1 MKNKQESWTIKSI
14 SLLLT
19 SVFYFLTRL
28 INLTSL
34 PIFADEAI
42 YVRWSQIIKNVETLR
57 FIPLTDG
64 KQPLFM
70 WLTVPFLSFFKDPLI
85 AARFLSIL
93 SGFINLIFIFLIS
106 SLIYYKPKKV
116 SKNPLKHVFKSV
128 NFSYYYSLAT
138 SFIYII
144 LPFALFFDRLAT
156 PDNLLSSLVLASTF
170 LTILQFNYYR
180 LDISLLMGV
189 CLGLAWLTK
198 SPALYFITLT
208 CLSLVIYSF
217 FSKSK
222 KPLIVK
228 LFHSLL
234 PAVIATVFYFTLKLG
249 PQFHMIAIRNKD
261 YIWPI
266 TEVLKHPL
274 DPLKPHF
281 MAVFS
286 LYKYFVSL
294 PIILVFLTGL
304 VLSIK
309 NFTKNYILI
318 FLLSLFLIPI
328 FATTFLAKV
337 FTGRY
342 ILFSLPFF
350 VILLTYFFTYIPQK
364 VTKNRLLIPILFL
377 IFFIPNLIL
386 INKILFAPS
395 ALILPSTETGY
406 LNDWTSGWGIEDIS
420 IYLKDRSKQ
429 ANVIVGTEGHFG
441 SLPDGLQV
449 YTDGTPNLTIIGLGV
464 HLSQIPENL
473 IDAYNHGDEV
483 YLLIN
488 TNRHFLDQSEL
499 SKLQVIKSYTRPDN
513 TQLVLYQLI
522 GNAVFGAN

>member
-1 MKNKQESWTIKSI
+1 MKNKQESWIIKSI

-19 SVFYFLTRL
+19 SIFYFLTRL

-34 PIFADEAI
+34 PIFVDEAI
-42 YVRWSQIIKNVETLR
+42 YIRWSQIIKNVETLR

-70 WLTVPFLSFFKDPLI
+70 WLTVPFLSLFKDPLLS
-85 AARFLSIL
+85 ARFLSVL
-93 SGFINLIFIFLIS
+93 SGFISLVFIFLIS
-106 SLIYYKPKKV
+106 SLIYYKPEKI
-116 SKNPLKHVFKSV
+116 SKNPLNHIFKSI
-128 NFSYYYSLAT
+128 NYSYYYSLAT

-144 LPFALFFDRLAT
+144 LPFSLFFDRLAT
-156 PDNLLSSLVLASTF
+156 PDNLLSSLTLVSTF

-180 LDISLLMGV
+180 LDIALLLGV
-189 CLGLAWLTK
+189 CLGLGWLTK
-198 SPALYFITLT
+198 SPALYFITLS

-217 FSKSK
+217 FSKIK

-234 PAVIATVFYFTLKLG
+234 PAAIAAVFYFTLKLG
-249 PQFHMIAIRNKD
+249 PQFHMIGLRNKD

-266 TEVLKHPL
+266 SEVLKHPL
-274 DPLKPHF
+274 DPLKPHL

-294 PIILVFLTGL
+294 PIILIFLMGL
-304 VLSIK
+304 FLSIK
-309 NFTKNYILI
+309 NFHKNYILI
-318 FLLSLFLIPI
+318 FLLSFFLIPI

-342 ILFSLPFF
+342 ILFSLSYF
-350 VILLTYFFTYIPQK
+350 VILLTHFYTTLPQK
-364 VTKNRLLIPILFL
+364 RTKKSLLLPILFL
-377 IFFIPNLIL
+377 VLFIPNIIL
-386 INKILFAPS
+386 INKIIFAPQT
-395 ALILPSTETGY
+395 LTLPSTETGY
-406 LNDWTSGWGIEDIS
+406 LNDWTSGLGIKDIS
-420 IYLKDRSKQ
+420 IYLKARSKE

-464 HLSQIPENL
+464 NLSQIPENL
-473 IDAYNHGDEV
+473 IDAYNHSDEV

-488 TNRHFLDQSEL
+488 THRHFLDQSEL
-499 SKLQVIKSYTRPDN
+499 SKLQVVKSYTRLDN
-513 TQLVLYQLI
+513 TQLVLYKLI
-522 GNAVFGAN
+522 

>member
-1 MKNKQESWTIKSI
+1 MKNKSESWTIKSI
-14 SLLLT
+14 SLLVT
-19 SVFYFLTRL
+19 AIFYFLTRL
-28 INLTSL
+28 TKLTSL

-42 YVRWSQIIKNVETLR
+42 YIRWSQIIKNVETLR

-70 WLTVPFLSFFKDPLI
+70 WLTVPFLSFFNDPLF

-116 SKNPLKHVFKSV
+116 NKNPLKHVFQSI
-128 NFSYYYSLAT
+128 NHSYYYSLAT

-156 PDNLLSSLVLASTF
+156 PDNLLSSLILVSTF
-170 LTILQFNYYR
+170 FTILQFNYYR
-180 LDISLLMGV
+180 LDISLLLGT

-198 SPALYFITLT
+198 SPALYFITLS
-208 CLSLVIYSF
+208 CLSLVIFSF

-222 KPLIVK
+222 KPLIIK

-234 PAVIATVFYFTLKLG
+234 PALIASTFYFSLKLG
-249 PQFHMIAIRNKD
+249 PQFHMIALRNKD
-261 YIWPI
+261 YVWPI

-274 DPLKPHF
+274 DPLKPHL

-294 PIILVFLTGL
+294 PIILIFLIGL
-304 VLSIK
+304 FLSIK
-309 NFTKNYILI
+309 NFKKNYILV
-318 FLLSLFLIPI
+318 FLLSFFLIPI

-342 ILFSLPFF
+342 ILFSLPLF
-350 VILLTYFFTYIPQK
+350 VILLSYFFTSIPPK
-364 VTKNRLLIPILFL
+364 TIKYRLIPIIFIFL
-377 IFFIPNLIL
+377 SIPNIIL
-386 INKILFAPS
+386 INKIIFSPASLQ
-395 ALILPSTETGY
+395 LPSTETGY
-406 LNDWTSGWGIEDIS
+406 LNDWTSGWGIQDIS
-420 IYLKDRSKQ
+420 LYLKDRSHT

-449 YTDGTPNLTIIGLGV
+449 YTDGTPNLTIIGLGI
-464 HLSQIPENL
+464 HLGQIPENL

-488 TNRHFLDQSEL
+488 TDRHFLDRSEL
-499 SKLQVIKSYTRPDN
+499 SKLQVVKSYTRPDN

-522 GNAVFGAN
+522 GNTASGAI